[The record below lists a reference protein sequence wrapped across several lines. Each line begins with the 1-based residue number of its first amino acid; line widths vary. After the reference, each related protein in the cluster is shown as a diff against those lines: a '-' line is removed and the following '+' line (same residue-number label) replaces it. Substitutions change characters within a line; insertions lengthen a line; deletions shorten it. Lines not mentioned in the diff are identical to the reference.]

1 MATGKKGAKGNKT
14 AHVLNLLTAPGEAA
28 PPPAEEAAEGVPEA
42 APAAS
47 GRPLLPPI
55 LEVAQANDDTL
66 AQQIQ
71 QALEEELS
79 PPPAENSPV
88 KEETP
93 VVEDKPASGGK
104 MSQDDIEKMLASMGA
119 PADEP
124 PTPEPEPAPA
134 PQPASGGK
142 MSQDDIEKMLASMGS
157 PADEPPAPEPEPA
170 PAPQP
175 ASGGKMSQDDIEK
188 MLASMGAP
196 ADEPTAPEPEPA
208 PAPQPASGGKMS
220 QDDIEKM
227 LASMGA
233 PADEPPAPEPE
244 PSPAPQPAAEEK
256 PAAPVP
262 PAAEAAPTPPPEDED
277 LAYINV
283 MQILV
288 EEKAPRYIKM
298 FGLCPC
304 KHCQADVMALTLSNL
319 VPKYVVLPKR
329 DRIPMLTVYEG
340 RFNSTIFAQLTRA
353 CKVVMDHPHH
363 NR

>member
-134 PQPASGGK
+134 PQPPSGGK
-142 MSQDDIEKMLASMGS
+142 MSQDDIDKMLASMGT
-157 PADEPPAPEPEPA
+157 PAGEPP
-170 PAPQP
+170 
-175 ASGGKMSQDDIEK
+175 
-188 MLASMGAP
+188 
-196 ADEPTAPEPEPA
+196 APEPEPA

>member
-142 MSQDDIEKMLASMGS
+142 MSQDDIEKMLASMGA

-175 ASGGKMSQDDIEK
+175 A
-188 MLASMGAP
+188 
-196 ADEPTAPEPEPA
+196 
-208 PAPQPASGGKMS
+208 
-220 QDDIEKM
+220 
-227 LASMGA
+227 
-233 PADEPPAPEPE
+233 
-244 PSPAPQPAAEEK
+244 AEEK

-262 PAAEAAPTPPPEDED
+262 PAAKAAPTPPPEDED

>member
-14 AHVLNLLTAPGEAA
+14 AHVLNLLTAPGEAP

-119 PADEP
+119 PA
-124 PTPEPEPAPA
+124 
-134 PQPASGGK
+134 G
-142 MSQDDIEKMLASMGS
+142 
-157 PADEPPAPEPEPA
+157 EPPAPEPEPA

-188 MLASMGAP
+188 MLAS
-196 ADEPTAPEPEPA
+196 
-208 PAPQPASGGKMS
+208 
-220 QDDIEKM
+220 
-227 LASMGA
+227 LGA

>member
-124 PTPEPEPAPA
+124 P
-134 PQPASGGK
+134 
-142 MSQDDIEKMLASMGS
+142 
-157 PADEPPAPEPEPA
+157 APEPEPA

-175 ASGGKMSQDDIEK
+175 S
-188 MLASMGAP
+188 
-196 ADEPTAPEPEPA
+196 
-208 PAPQPASGGKMS
+208 SGGKMS

>member
-124 PTPEPEPAPA
+124 P
-134 PQPASGGK
+134 
-142 MSQDDIEKMLASMGS
+142 
-157 PADEPPAPEPEPA
+157 
-170 PAPQP
+170 
-175 ASGGKMSQDDIEK
+175 
-188 MLASMGAP
+188 
-196 ADEPTAPEPEPA
+196 APEPEPA

-244 PSPAPQPAAEEK
+244 PAPAPQPAAEER

>member
-93 VVEDKPASGGK
+93 LVEDKPASGGK

-124 PTPEPEPAPA
+124 P
-134 PQPASGGK
+134 
-142 MSQDDIEKMLASMGS
+142 
-157 PADEPPAPEPEPA
+157 
-170 PAPQP
+170 
-175 ASGGKMSQDDIEK
+175 
-188 MLASMGAP
+188 
-196 ADEPTAPEPEPA
+196 APEPEPA

-244 PSPAPQPAAEEK
+244 PAPAPQPASGGKMSQDDIEKMLASMGAPADEPPAPEPEPAPAPQPAAEEK

>member
-142 MSQDDIEKMLASMGS
+142 MSQDDIEKMLASMGA
-157 PADEPPAPEPEPA
+157 PADEPP
-170 PAPQP
+170 
-175 ASGGKMSQDDIEK
+175 
-188 MLASMGAP
+188 
-196 ADEPTAPEPEPA
+196 APEPEPA